1 MALTTTSYAILG
13 LLSLRPW
20 SAYEL
25 AKQMARSLHH
35 IWPRAERAVYD
46 EPRKLVA
53 QGLAKASP
61 ARTGRRT
68 RTVYTITPKGRTEFR
83 RWLGEPSAPPAF
95 ASEAM
100 VRMMFAEHATK
111 EQAAATIAGL
121 RRFAHDLQ
129 AQLVS
134 QAHSYL
140 DADGGPFP
148 ERLHV
153 IALAGRFVHE
163 YAAALERWAR
173 WSEAEVAAW
182 SETGPAGAEH
192 GERILR
198 EIIRDFDPG
207 HPN

>member
-13 LLSLRPW
+13 LLCLRPW

-25 AKQMARSLHH
+25 AKQMARSLHY

-61 ARTGRRT
+61 ARTGRRA
-68 RTVYTITPKGRTEFR
+68 RTIYTITAKGRTEFR
-83 RWLGEPSAPPAF
+83 RWLGEGSAPPAF
-95 ASEAM
+95 ESEAL
-100 VRMMFAEHATK
+100 VRTMFAEHATN
-111 EQAAATIAGL
+111 EQALATISGL
-121 RRFAHDLQ
+121 RRHAQDLQ
-129 AQLVS
+129 ARLVD
-134 QAHSYL
+134 QAQSYL
-140 DADGGPFP
+140 DADGGAFP

-163 YAAALERWAR
+163 HTAAIERWAR
-173 WSEAEVAAW
+173 WAEAELASWPDTA
-182 SETGPAGAEH
+182 SPEP

-198 EIIRDFDPG
+198 EIIRDFGDG
-207 HPN
+207 KYLT